1 MRPLTFV
8 TAGCLFGVFVLL
20 PIDEFT
26 SYYEYHFGASY
37 TMWQFVAQQLWKSL
51 TLDTPAKLVFYLT
64 FGASLGV
71 VGYVLITILIRR
83 NTLVSQLESELGKDV
98 AVLIR
103 HGEDDN
109 LEFKS
114 SFRYDYRQQKVNRAL
129 EGVIMKTLAG
139 FMNADGGSLLLG
151 VADDGSIVGLE
162 KDFQT
167 LSRKDSDGYT
177 QSLMGTVAETLGTP
191 ACRLLRILFYRHE
204 SQEVCRIIVLPSPVP
219 IYVGEDNHSRFY
231 IRTGSGTREMELQE
245 AVSFIK
251 SKWG

>member
-1 MRPLTFV
+1 MT
-8 TAGCLFGVFVLL
+8 GCLFSVLVLL

-26 SYYEYHFGASY
+26 SYYEYHLTGNRTA
-37 TMWQFVAQQLWKSL
+37 WQFVAQQLWRSF
-51 TLDTPAKLVFYLT
+51 TLDTPVKLVVYLT
-64 FGASLGV
+64 FGALLGV
-71 VGYVLITILIRR
+71 SAYLLMAILIRR
-83 NTLVSQLESELGKDV
+83 NTLISQLESELGKDLGT
-98 AVLIR
+98 LIR
-103 HGEDDN
+103 RGEDDD

-139 FMNADGGSLLLG
+139 FMNANGGSLLIG

-167 LSRKDSDGYT
+167 LSRKDNDGYT
-177 QSLMGTVAETLGTP
+177 QSLMGTVAEKLGTP

-204 SQEVCRIIVLPSPVP
+204 SAEVCRIIVLPSPVP
-219 IYVGEDNHSRFY
+219 IYCKEDKQSRFY

-245 AVSFIK
+245 AVSFVK